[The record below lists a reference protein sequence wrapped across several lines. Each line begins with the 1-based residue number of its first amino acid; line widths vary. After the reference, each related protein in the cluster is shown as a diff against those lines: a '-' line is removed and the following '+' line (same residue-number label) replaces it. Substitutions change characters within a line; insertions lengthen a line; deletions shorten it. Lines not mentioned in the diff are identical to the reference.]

1 MFLKLP
7 AGLRQGKKEKKP
19 ELLPKLQIRSKAL
32 KFPKPRIESGV
43 LLIGLAC
50 TVFGKLIMILRQEPP
65 HLFLEL
71 MQLTFPDIVFFAAV
85 FVVIHGLYALKP
97 SIWITR
103 LALLSAIL
111 FAVWSVLDVG
121 WLTKCGVQLQ
131 PAVLFMLVR
140 DFKELWPLLWRN
152 IRFSPKSI
160 IVVIAVLSMAI
171 YLSWKVYKPKK
182 IIANRAYHTKCSF
195 AIILVV
201 SVLFLTRL
209 FFPFE
214 TTLGFTG
221 KALSFN
227 SHWHALASVVVGLN
241 RDGNLPE
248 QTRNVATVGQRKVTL
263 PNCSV
268 EKLPNILMVLMESV
282 SYETFSSGNT
292 EKMPNLA
299 RIASQGAFFPQMR
312 IITARS
318 TKALWAMLT
327 STTPSMQS
335 NYVESVYTD
344 QPYEGLPSILA
355 RLGYKS
361 AHFEMGR
368 GSCEAAPA
376 FYKNMTFDWAWF
388 RENTEDPSIYLG
400 HFAGDDVRVIEPAF
414 KWASEQSEPFLLTLS
429 TTVTHGP
436 GEYNLP
442 NGFAQAKE
450 TPHEKFLEAV
460 RYTDYL
466 IELIF
471 QKLKEQNFDKN
482 TIVCIL
488 GDHGGS
494 FRAGADNERWA
505 PYEEVIRV
513 PWVIWYP
520 GHVKPGQVYEWPCS
534 QLDFTPTLLT
544 LVGFGIDDAGFEG
557 KDAFVPSDQNR
568 KLYFSSWYFNSPI
581 GFVEGDR
588 KVVYWP
594 YINKVFEYDLKADPK
609 ELNPKTL
616 SSDQA
621 GQVKQDVLQWKKKTY
636 IDIDPRR
643 SSERLVYS
651 HWRTFSAGQ
660 NAWAYYVP

>member
-7 AGLRQGKKEKKP
+7 AGLRQGKKK
-19 ELLPKLQIRSKAL
+19 PKLLHKLKNKSKAT
-32 KFPKPRIESGV
+32 KFPKPRIESVV

-50 TVFGKLIMILRQEPP
+50 TVLGKLIMILRQEPP
-65 HLFLEL
+65 QLALEL
-71 MQLTFPDIVFFAAV
+71 MQLTFPDIVFFAVV
-85 FVVIHGLYALKP
+85 FVVIHSLYALKP
-97 SIWITR
+97 SVWIAR
-103 LALLSAIL
+103 LALLCAIL
-111 FAVWSVLDVG
+111 FTAWSVLDVG

-131 PAVLFMLVR
+131 PAVLSMLSR
-140 DFKELWPLLWRN
+140 DFKELWPLLWSN
-152 IRFSPKSI
+152 IRSNPKV
-160 IVVIAVLSMAI
+160 IVVIMVTLSMAV
-171 YLSWKVYKPKK
+171 YLSCKIYKPNKV
-182 IIANRAYHTKCSF
+182 IASRAYHTKCSVW
-195 AIILVV
+195 IGLLVA
-201 SVLFLTRL
+201 VLFLVRL
-209 FFPFE
+209 LFSFE

-227 SHWHALASVVVGLN
+227 SHWHALASVAVGL
-241 RDGNLPE
+241 DGDSDIPI
-248 QTRNVATVGQRKVTL
+248 QTRNVAAVGQRKLTL
-263 PNCSV
+263 PNSSP
-268 EKLPNILMVLMESV
+268 EKLPNVLMVLMESV

-292 EKMPNLA
+292 ENMPNLA
-299 RIASQGAFFPQMR
+299 RIASQGAFFPQTR

-335 NYVESVYTD
+335 NYVESVHVD

-388 RENTEDPSIYLG
+388 RENIEDPSTYLG

-414 KWASEQSEPFLLTLS
+414 KWVSEQPGPFLLTLS

-442 NGFAQAKE
+442 DGFAEPKE
-450 TPHEKFLEAV
+450 TPHEKFLETV

-466 IELIF
+466 IELIL
-471 QKLKEQNFDKN
+471 QELKERNLDKN
-482 TIVCIL
+482 TILCIL

-505 PYEEVIRV
+505 PYEEVLRV
-513 PWVIWYP
+513 PWVIWWP
-520 GHVKPGQVYEWPCS
+520 GHVKPGKVYEWPCS
-534 QLDFTPTLLT
+534 QLDFTPTILT
-544 LVGFGIDDAGFEG
+544 LAGFGIDDAGFEG
-557 KDAFVPSDQNR
+557 KNAFVPSDPNR

-581 GFVEGDR
+581 GFVEGNR

-594 YINKVFEYDLKADPK
+594 YINKVFEYDLKDDPK

-616 SSDQA
+616 PLDQA
-621 GQVKQDVLQWKKKTY
+621 EQVRKDVLQWKKKTY

-643 SSERLVYS
+643 STERLVYS
-651 HWRTFSAGQ
+651 HWQTFSAGQ